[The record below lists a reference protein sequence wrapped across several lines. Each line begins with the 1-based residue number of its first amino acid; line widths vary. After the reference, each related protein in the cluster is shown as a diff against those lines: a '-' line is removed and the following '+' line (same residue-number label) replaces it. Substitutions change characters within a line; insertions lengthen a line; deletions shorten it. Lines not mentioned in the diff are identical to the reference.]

1 MSLATA
7 LIALDT
13 QRNNLAANLTTMG
26 VTAANTETLAQLV
39 PKVLNIES
47 GGGNLKTGTV
57 IGNGTGTITISDV
70 TFQPSGICITADYA
84 EFPGNFDESGA
95 FNIISATQFGF
106 GSNISSVT
114 SSGYSM
120 TEGYMIELELGDF
133 LISATYINNT
143 VTFELEGPQMVE
155 GAVAISGMTY
165 HYAIW

>member
-13 QRNNLAANLTTMG
+13 QRDNLAANLTTMG

-70 TFQPSGICITADYA
+70 TFQPSGICITADVV
-84 EFPGNFDESGA
+84 NFSGGYDESA
-95 FNIISATQFGF
+95 FNILVASQFGF
-106 GSNISSVT
+106 GSNIFTVS
-114 SSGYSM
+114 SSGFLLSDGTFITDVEDGAIMCATYSNNAVTFMLEGMSM
-120 TEGYMIELELGDF
+120 T
-133 LISATYINNT
+133 A
-143 VTFELEGPQMVE
+143 
-155 GAVAISGMTY
+155 GALAVSGMTY